1 MKQNKKTINMKQKKK
16 TINEA
21 QLRAIVSKAVKNV
34 LNESALYGDTKPF
47 EEIYHAA
54 IQIMDKFQ
62 YTQEDDYTDMSDDGA
77 ATDFYVYKWAEKMA
91 EKADYYI
98 SLFR

>member
-1 MKQNKKTINMKQKKK
+1 MKQIKK

-34 LNESALYGDTKPF
+34 LNESTLYGDTKPF
-47 EEIYHAA
+47 WEIYRAA

-62 YTQEDDYTDMSDDGA
+62 YTQEDDYEDMSDDGA
-77 ATDFYVYKWAEKMA
+77 ATDFYVYKWANKVA